1 MRGRDDGVDAAG
13 LRERLAASVDGEIGF
28 DSGSRA
34 LYTADASIYRR
45 VPVGVV
51 LPRSVDGVIAAVAAA
66 REFDVPVVMRGAG
79 TSVAGQA
86 TGTGLVIDTSRY
98 LTRIDAIDPTSRTAT
113 VQPGVVLDRLNRAAV
128 RHGLTFGPDPATR
141 TRCTVG
147 GMIGNNSCGAHSVA
161 WGTTADNVQ
170 ALDVLTYRGERHS
183 IGSGGGDPA
192 VAALLDRH
200 RAVLRTG
207 LPRLPRR
214 SSGYLLDRLLPEQG
228 GSLAAALVGAEGSC
242 VTVLGA
248 TVRLVPAPAAR
259 ALLVLGYPD
268 AAAAADAA
276 PALAE
281 FRPLAVEGIDEQLVA
296 TLASRGRR
304 PPATLPAGGGWLY
317 VEVGGESPD
326 DAAAVAAR
334 VAQAMAAPSQSVVTD
349 PDRQRA
355 LWRIRE
361 HGAGLASRMPDGSEA
376 WPGWEDAAVPP
387 ERLGA
392 YLRDFTALLAAHGR
406 RGITYGHFGEGCV
419 HVRIDFDLGSAAGVA
434 GYRRF
439 LTEAADLVIGYG
451 GVFSGEHGDGLAR
464 TELYERLFPAEVI
477 QAFGEFK
484 AIWDPDD
491 RMNPGVAVRPLPLDQ
506 NLRLTSGPRPRTVLG
521 YPEDGGD
528 FARALRRCVGVAA
541 CRTERGGVMCPS
553 FRVTHT
559 ERHSTRG
566 RARLLEEMLG
576 GELIT
581 DGWRSA
587 EVRDALDLCLS
598 CKGCASDC
606 PVNVDMAAYKSEF
619 LAHHYAGRIRPA
631 SHYSLGWLPLWLRL
645 ARLAPALVNGL
656 ASGRATGRLV
666 RRLAGIHAE
675 RPLPRLPARSLRGW
689 YRRWPPASAGDDPVL
704 LWPDTFTSYLTPPV
718 GVAAV
723 GVLES
728 AGFSVRMPDRAVCCG
743 LTWLSTGQLGVAR
756 RVMRRA
762 LDVLAPVVAAGT
774 PVVVLEP
781 SCAAALRGDLTA
793 VLPGDPRSVPVAA
806 AIRTLAELLD
816 ERAPHWRPPAVDADA
831 IVQTHCHQHAV
842 LGFEADR
849 RLLDRAGI
857 RADVP
862 DAGCCGL
869 AGNFGF
875 ERDHYPV
882 SMAVG
887 ELALLPAVRAA
898 GPDTLV
904 IADGISCRLQ
914 IAHGTG
920 RPAYHLAEVLSGA
933 PGQPAQPATSSGF
946 RGPGPT

>member
-1 MRGRDDGVDAAG
+1 
-13 LRERLAASVDGEIGF
+13 
-28 DSGSRA
+28 
-34 LYTADASIYRR
+34 
-45 VPVGVV
+45 
-51 LPRSVDGVIAAVAAA
+51 
-66 REFDVPVVMRGAG
+66 
-79 TSVAGQA
+79 
-86 TGTGLVIDTSRY
+86 
-98 LTRIDAIDPTSRTAT
+98 
-113 VQPGVVLDRLNRAAV
+113 
-128 RHGLTFGPDPATR
+128 
-141 TRCTVG
+141 
-147 GMIGNNSCGAHSVA
+147 
-161 WGTTADNVQ
+161 
-170 ALDVLTYRGERHS
+170 
-183 IGSGGGDPA
+183 
-192 VAALLDRH
+192 
-200 RAVLRTG
+200 
-207 LPRLPRR
+207 
-214 SSGYLLDRLLPEQG
+214 
-228 GSLAAALVGAEGSC
+228 
-242 VTVLGA
+242 
-248 TVRLVPAPAAR
+248 
-259 ALLVLGYPD
+259 
-268 AAAAADAA
+268 
-276 PALAE
+276 
-281 FRPLAVEGIDEQLVA
+281 
-296 TLASRGRR
+296 
-304 PPATLPAGGGWLY
+304 
-317 VEVGGESPD
+317 
-326 DAAAVAAR
+326 
-334 VAQAMAAPSQSVVTD
+334 
-349 PDRQRA
+349 
-355 LWRIRE
+355 
-361 HGAGLASRMPDGSEA
+361 MPDGSEA

-387 ERLGA
+387 ERLGG
-392 YLRDFTALLAAHGR
+392 YLRDFPALLAAHGR
-406 RGITYGHFGEGCV
+406 RGIVYGHFGEGCV
-419 HVRIDFDLGSAAGVA
+419 HVRIDFDFGSAAGVA

-491 RMNPGVAVRPLPLDQ
+491 RMNPGVAVRPLPLDR
-506 NLRLTSGPRPRTVLG
+506 NLRLTAAPRPRTLLG

-528 FARALRRCVGVAA
+528 FARALRRCVGVAG

-553 FRVTHT
+553 FRVTHA

-645 ARLAPALVNGL
+645 ARLAPSLANGL
-656 ASGRATGRLV
+656 AAGRTTGGLM
-666 RRLAGIHAE
+666 RRLTGIAAA
-675 RPLPRLPARSLRGW
+675 RPLPPLPARSLRGW
-689 YRRWPPASAGDDPVL
+689 YRRRPPARDGGDQVL
-704 LWPDTFTSYLTPPV
+704 LWPDTFTGYLIPSV
-718 GVAAV
+718 GIAAV
-723 GVLES
+723 EVLES
-728 AGFSVRMPDRAVCCG
+728 AGFAVRLPDRAVCCG

-762 LDVLAPVVAAGT
+762 LDVLAPVVAAG
-774 PVVVLEP
+774 
-781 SCAAALRGDLTA
+781 
-793 VLPGDPRSVPVAA
+793 
-806 AIRTLAELLD
+806 IRTFAELLD
-816 ERAPHWRPPAVDADA
+816 ERAPHWTPPAVDSDA

-842 LGFEADR
+842 LGFDADR
-849 RLLDRAGI
+849 RLLGRAGI

-887 ELALLPAVRAA
+887 ELVLLPAIRAA

-920 RPAYHLAEVLSGA
+920 RPAYHLAEVLARAAA
-933 PGQPAQPATSSGF
+933 PSSV
-946 RGPGPT
+946 

>member
-1 MRGRDDGVDAAG
+1 MRGTNAGVDAAG
-13 LRERLAASVDGEIGF
+13 LRERLAATVDGEIGF
-28 DSGSRA
+28 DAGTRA

-66 REFDVPVVMRGAG
+66 REFDAPLVVRGGG

-98 LTRIDAIDPTSRTAT
+98 LTRIDAIDPTRCTAT
-113 VQPGVVLDRLNRAAV
+113 VQPGVVLDRLNQAAAV
-128 RHGLTFGPDPATR
+128 HDLTFGPDPATR

-161 WGTTADNVQ
+161 WGTTADNVE

-183 IGSGGGDPA
+183 VGSAAGHPA
-192 VAALLDRH
+192 VTALLDRY
-200 RAVLRTG
+200 RAALRTG
-207 LPRLPRR
+207 LPQLPRR
-214 SSGYLLDRLLPEQG
+214 SSGYLLDRLLPERG

-276 PALAE
+276 PAVAE
-281 FRPLAVEGIDEQLVA
+281 YRPLAVEGIDEQLVA
-296 TLASRGRR
+296 TLATRGRR
-304 PPATLPAGGGWLY
+304 PPVALPAGGGWLY

-334 VAQAMAAPSQSVVTD
+334 VARAMAAPSQSVVTD

-387 ERLGA
+387 ERLGG
-392 YLRDFTALLAAHGR
+392 YLRDFTALLAAHHR
-406 RGITYGHFGEGCV
+406 RGIMYGHFGEGCV

-477 QAFGEFK
+477 RAFGEFK

-491 RMNPGVAVRPLPLDQ
+491 RMNPGVAVRPLPLDR
-506 NLRLTSGPRPRTVLG
+506 NLRLTAGPRPRTQLG

-553 FRVTHT
+553 FRATRA
-559 ERHSTRG
+559 EQHSTRG

-619 LAHHYAGRIRPA
+619 LAHHYAGRPRPA
-631 SHYSLGWLPLWLRL
+631 SHYSLGCLPLWLRL
-645 ARLAPALVNGL
+645 ARLAPSLVNGL
-656 ASGRATGRLV
+656 MGGRTTGSLLRW
-666 RRLAGIHAE
+666 LAGIAAE
-675 RPLPRLPARSLRGW
+675 RPLPPLPARSLLGW
-689 YRRWPPASAGDDPVL
+689 YHRRPPARNGGDQVL
-704 LWPDTFTSYLTPPV
+704 LWPDTFTNYLTPSV
-718 GVAAV
+718 GIAAV

-728 AGFSVRMPDRAVCCG
+728 AGLSVRLPDRAVCCG

-781 SCAAALRGDLTA
+781 SCAAALRGDLAA
-793 VLPGDPRSVPVAA
+793 VLPGDPRAGPVAA
-806 AIRTLAELLD
+806 GIRTFAELLH
-816 ERAPHWRPPAVDADA
+816 EHAPQWTPPAVDADA
-831 IVQTHCHQHAV
+831 IVQIHCHQHAV
-842 LGFEADR
+842 LGFDPDR
-849 RLLDRAGI
+849 RLLGRAGV

-875 ERDHYPV
+875 ERGHYPV

-920 RPAYHLAEVLSGA
+920 RPAYHLAEVLA
-933 PGQPAQPATSSGF
+933 KAATAT
-946 RGPGPT
+946 PTRPS

>member
-1 MRGRDDGVDAAG
+1 MRRTDAGDDAAS
-13 LRERLAASVDGEIGF
+13 LRQRLAATVDGEIGF
-28 DSGSRA
+28 DSGTRA

-51 LPRSVDGVIAAVAAA
+51 LPRSVDGVVAAVAAA

-98 LTRIDAIDPTSRTAT
+98 LTRIDAIDLVGRTAT
-113 VQPGVVLDRLNRAAV
+113 VQPGVVLDRLNQAAA
-128 RHGLTFGPDPATR
+128 RHGLTFGPDPATK

-161 WGTTADNVQ
+161 WGTTADNVES
-170 ALDVLTYRGERHS
+170 LDVLSYRGDRHS
-183 IGSGGGDPA
+183 IRSAGGHPA
-192 VAALLDRH
+192 VMALVDGHLAA
-200 RAVLRTG
+200 LRTG

-228 GSLAAALVGAEGSC
+228 ASLAAALVGAEGSC

-268 AAAAADAA
+268 AATAADAA

-296 TLASRGRR
+296 TLATRGRR
-304 PPATLPAGGGWLY
+304 RPPVALPAGRGWLY
-317 VEVGGESPD
+317 VEVGGESAD

-334 VAQAMAAPSQSVVTD
+334 VARAMAAPSQAVVVD
-349 PDRQRA
+349 PGQQRA

-387 ERLGA
+387 ERLGG

-406 RGITYGHFGEGCV
+406 RGITYGHFGEGCL

-439 LTEAADLVIGYG
+439 LTEAADLVISYG

-464 TELYERLFPAEVI
+464 TELYERLFPADVL

-491 RMNPGVAVRPLPLDQ
+491 RMNPGIAVRPLPLDR
-506 NLRLTSGPRPRTVLG
+506 NLRLTTGGRRPRTVLG

-528 FARALRRCVGVAA
+528 FARALHRCVGVAA
-541 CRTERGGVMCPS
+541 CRTEDGGVMCPS
-553 FRVTHT
+553 FRVTHA

-566 RARLLEEMLG
+566 RARLLAEMLG

-598 CKGCASDC
+598 CKGCVSDC

-656 ASGRATGRLV
+656 AAGRTTGGLL
-666 RRLAGIHAE
+666 RRPAGIAAE
-675 RPLPRLPARSLRGW
+675 RPLPPLPARSLPGW
-689 YRRWPPASAGDDPVL
+689 YRRRAAVRVGGEPVL
-704 LWPDTFTSYLTPPV
+704 LWPDTFTSYLTPSV
-718 GVAAV
+718 GIAAV
-723 GVLES
+723 EVLES
-728 AGFSVRMPDRAVCCG
+728 AGFAVRLPDRAVCCG

-762 LDVLAPVVAAGT
+762 VDVLAPVVATGT

-781 SCAAALRGDLTA
+781 SCAAALRGDLAA
-793 VLPGDPRSVPVAA
+793 VLPGDPRAAAVAA
-806 AIRTLAELLD
+806 GIRTFAELLD
-816 ERAPHWRPPAVDADA
+816 ERGANWTPPAIDSDA

-842 LGFEADR
+842 LGFDADR
-849 RLLDRAGI
+849 RLLGRAGI

-875 ERDHYPV
+875 ERGHYPV

-898 GPDTLV
+898 DPATLV

-920 RPAYHLAEVLSGA
+920 RAAYHLAEVLAAGAGAHSGA
-933 PGQPAQPATSSGF
+933 LS
-946 RGPGPT
+946 